1 MRKNAL
7 IAAILLLAGAIP
19 ASAGKVAVVDPVV
32 SPEVGSADGVKFVLG
47 YEAERLFGLDLVR
60 IPAACGDVTCAARI
74 GRAAGVSKIVFAQ
87 AQKLGDRSLFALSS
101 VDFER
106 GERHATA
113 LEPFG
118 TVDELEVAIPR
129 AFADLRHAELGEPP
143 ERITVENVTSGDAVG
158 ERKRAAAGYFG
169 FKMGMMYPLFGTY
182 DWVEERDV
190 RNGRGAI
197 VRTEVDRKRIELSQ
211 WEFGVTAW
219 LALNSAVAVTFD
231 AALRGPESGP
241 DDSQFLFDGG
251 AVRFLSD
258 GDVAPF
264 VGAGLGVHPGPA
276 DDNGRN
282 DRKRYM
288 GPALNVNA
296 GLFFMRT
303 YAFSMF
309 LRGQYGVIFDS
320 DLDQKLSAD
329 IGMLWHRG
337 TGTGDAHS
345 RDARANNSS
354 FGGYAL
360 VFALCTIASLAV
372 GGRL

>member
-7 IAAILLLAGAIP
+7 IAALLLLAAAFP

-87 AQKLGDRSLFALSS
+87 AQKLGDRALFALSS
-101 VDFER
+101 IDFDR

-169 FKMGMMYPLFGTY
+169 FKMGMMYPLFDTY
-182 DWVEERDV
+182 DWVVERDV
-190 RNGRGAI
+190 RNGRGTI
-197 VRTEVDRKRIELSQ
+197 VGTEVDEKRIELSQ

-231 AALRGPESGP
+231 AA
-241 DDSQFLFDGG
+241 

-282 DRKRYM
+282 DRRRYM

-329 IGMLWHRG
+329 IGMLWHSG
-337 TGTGDAHS
+337 SGTGDAHS

-354 FGGYAL
+354 FAGFAL